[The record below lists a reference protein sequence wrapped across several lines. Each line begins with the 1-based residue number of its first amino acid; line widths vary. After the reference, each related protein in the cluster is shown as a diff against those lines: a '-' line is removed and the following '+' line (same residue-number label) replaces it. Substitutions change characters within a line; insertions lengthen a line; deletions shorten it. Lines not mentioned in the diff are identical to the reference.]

1 MIGLLTGTLIAKQP
15 PEILI
20 DVQGVGYEVQMPMTC
35 LYELPDIGE
44 QVKVITHFVVRE
56 DAQLLYGFNTFAER
70 TLFRQ
75 LIKAQGVGPKLA
87 LTIMSGMTA
96 HQFVHAVTHDDV
108 TSLVKLPGVGRKT
121 AERLVVEMRDRLKNW
136 GTVTPATDAAPI
148 DFGDMN
154 PTVSAGSPRDDA
166 LSALLALGY
175 KPAQADKAVAAA
187 AKAEPDAASEAL
199 IRFALK
205 NM

>member
-1 MIGLLTGTLIAKQP
+1 
-15 PEILI
+15 
-20 DVQGVGYEVQMPMTC
+20 
-35 LYELPDIGE
+35 
-44 QVKVITHFVVRE
+44 
-56 DAQLLYGFNTFAER
+56 
-70 TLFRQ
+70 
-75 LIKAQGVGPKLA
+75 
-87 LTIMSGMTA
+87 
-96 HQFVHAVTHDDV
+96 
-108 TSLVKLPGVGRKT
+108 
-121 AERLVVEMRDRLKNW
+121 MRDRLKNW

-187 AKAEPDAASEAL
+187 AKAEPDAASEVL